1 MKSPLRHLR
10 RTAVTMAATSML
22 GAVLAGPAGPA
33 HAATPS
39 ALSHYSV
46 SAVYA
51 SGVSSGGFMA
61 DQLHVAYSGT
71 VKGAGI
77 FAGGPYHCAQGSLT
91 TAEMACMYA
100 LQDRQLGTLEQTA
113 RNRSA
118 QGTVDNVANLSGH
131 PVYVF
136 HGTADSTVKAP
147 VSDDLVKFYKDFGA
161 NVRYDNTTG
170 AGHSW
175 VSPLG
180 PNPCS
185 SSYSPYVNN
194 CGNDPEGTMLGHL
207 FGSAAAPAGSPG
219 GTLSE
224 FDQNAYA
231 PGGSASS
238 ISMAAKGYTYVPKSC
253 ASGTSCRLM
262 VALHGCLQGAGTIG
276 TTFVTKAHLN
286 EYGDTNNMIVLY
298 PQAIATMGSNPQG
311 CWDWWGYLGA
321 GNYDTHGGA
330 QIESIMKMVHALGG

>member
-1 MKSPLRHLR
+1 MKPSLTRLR
-10 RTAVTMAATSML
+10 RVTVALSAALLPVAATAL
-22 GAVLAGPAGPA
+22 PA
-33 HAATPS
+33 HAADLGSYTIS
-39 ALSHYSV
+39 S
-46 SAVYA
+46 VYA

-91 TAEMACMYA
+91 TAELACMTA
-100 LQDRQLGTLEQTA
+100 VQDRQLATLEQTA
-113 RNRSA
+113 RTRSS
-118 QGTVDNVANLSGH
+118 QGSIDPVANLSGH

-136 HGTADSTVKAP
+136 HGTADSTVNVA
-147 VSDDLVKFYKDFGA
+147 SANDLVQFYKDFGA
-161 NVRYDNTTG
+161 NVTYDNTTA

-180 PNPCS
+180 PNPCGS
-185 SSYSPYVNN
+185 SFTPYVNN

-207 FGSAAAPAGSPG
+207 FGSVTPPASSPAGSLL
-219 GTLSE
+219 T
-224 FDQNAYA
+224 FDQNTYA

-238 ISMAAKGYTYVPKSC
+238 ASLGATGYVYVPSAC
-253 ASGTSCRLM
+253 ASGTPCKLM
-262 VALHGCLQGAGTIG
+262 VALHGCLQGAGSVG

-298 PQAIATMGSNPQG
+298 PQATTTTGSNPQG

-330 QIESIMKMVHALGG
+330 QIESIMRMVHALGG

>member
-10 RTAVTMAATSML
+10 RTAVILAAAGLL
-22 GAVLAGPAGPA
+22 GAALTGPAD
-33 HAATPS
+33 AA
-39 ALSHYSV
+39 ALNRYSIN
-46 SAVYA
+46 AVYA
-51 SGVSSGGFMA
+51 SGISSGGFMA

-71 VKGAGI
+71 VKGAGV
-77 FAGGPYHCAQGSLT
+77 FAGGPYHCAQGNLN
-91 TAEMACMYA
+91 TAQLACMYA

-118 QGTVDNVANLSGH
+118 QGTVDKVANLSGH

-136 HGTADSTVKAP
+136 HGTADSTIKAP
-147 VSDDLVKFYKDFGA
+147 VSDDLVKFYRDFGS
-161 NVRYDNTTG
+161 NVKYDNTTG

-180 PNPCS
+180 PNACS
-185 SSYSPYVNN
+185 TSYSPYINN

-207 FGSAAAPAGSPG
+207 FGSVSPPAGSPS
-219 GTLSE
+219 GTVTE

-231 PGGSASS
+231 PGGNAGS

-253 ASGTSCRLM
+253 ASGTPCRLM
-262 VALHGCLQGAGTIG
+262 VALHGCQQGVNTIG

-286 EYGDTNNMIVLY
+286 EYGDTNTMMVLY
-298 PQAIATMGSNPQG
+298 PQATATGSNPQG

-321 GNYDTHGGA
+321 GNYDTHGGP
-330 QIESIMKMVHALGG
+330 QIETIMKMVHALGS

>member
-1 MKSPLRHLR
+1 MKRHLLS
-10 RTAVTMAATSML
+10 AVVAVAGLL
-22 GAVLAGPAGPA
+22 GLTGTA
-33 HAATPS
+33 HAAT
-39 ALSHYSV
+39 LGRYSI

-71 VKGAGI
+71 VKGLGV
-77 FAGGPYHCAQGSLT
+77 FAGGPYHCAQGSLN
-91 TAEMACMYA
+91 TAQLACMYN
-100 LQDRQLGTLEQTA
+100 LQSRQLPTLEQTA

-118 QGTVDNVANLSGH
+118 SGTIDNVAGLSGH

-136 HGTADSTVKAP
+136 HGTADSTVNVAT
-147 VSDDLVKFYKDFGA
+147 SNDLAQFYRDFGA
-161 NVRYDNTTG
+161 SVTYANTTP

-180 PNPCS
+180 PNACGT
-185 SSYSPYVNN
+185 SYTPYINN
-194 CGNDPEGTMLGHL
+194 CGTDPEQAMLGRL
-207 FGSAAAPAGSPG
+207 FGSVSAPAASPS
-219 GTLSE
+219 GTVVS

-231 PGGSASS
+231 PGGNAGS
-238 ISMAAKGYTYVPKSC
+238 ISMGATGYAYVPPAC
-253 ASGTSCRLM
+253 ASGATCRLM
-262 VALHGCLQGAGTIG
+262 VALHGCLQGAGSIG

-298 PQAIATMGSNPQG
+298 PQATATSGSNPQG

-321 GNYDTHGGA
+321 GNYDTHGGP
-330 QIESIMKMVHALGG
+330 QIEAIMKMVHALGG